1 MTDKEQI
8 INNFAKDINVPHKEQ
23 IIIDGIQ
30 FNEFGDFYVD
40 YDLNG
45 KFQSISSSTKEYKI
59 LKSLIKQLAH
69 KTQEYEQKE
78 KELLSN
84 EKIIN
89 KLMKEVDELKQEC
102 EKLKEELN
110 FLKNNEDL
118 LISDLQLLWG
128 KQIAEEQGDCKNID
142 YSMPRTKE
150 IYHKITEIDRTL
162 KNVAFA
168 QSVKIGKTKPL
179 GETGKPKSYKCWEA
193 RERKLL
199 EREFL
204 K

>member
-1 MTDKEQI
+1 MTDKEI
-8 INNFAKDINVPHKEQ
+8 M
-23 IIIDGIQ
+23 IDGKIIEKCPISEKCKEFESCKIQ
-30 FNEFGDFYVD
+30 D
-40 YDLNG
+40 
-45 KFQSISSSTKEYKI
+45 I
-59 LKSLIKQLAH
+59 LKQLAR
-69 KTQEYEQKE
+69 KTQECEQ
-78 KELLSN
+78 
-84 EKIIN
+84 
-89 KLMKEVDELKQEC
+89 
-102 EKLKEELN
+102 LKEELF

-118 LISDLQLLWG
+118 LISNLQILWG

-142 YSMPRTKE
+142 YSKPRTKE

-162 KNVAFA
+162 KDVAFA

-179 GETGKPKSYKCWEA
+179 GNTGSPKSYKRWEA

>member
-8 INNFAKDINVPHKEQ
+8 ASQCTNYTLETKSCSKSLSGSCYGDMCQ
-23 IIIDGIQ
+23 I
-30 FNEFGDFYVD
+30 FN
-40 YDLNG
+40 
-45 KFQSISSSTKEYKI
+45 
-59 LKSLIKQLAH
+59 LIKQLAR
-69 KTQEYEQKE
+69 KT
-78 KELLSN
+78 
-84 EKIIN
+84 
-89 KLMKEVDELKQEC
+89 QEC
-102 EKLKEELN
+102 EKLKEELK

-118 LISDLQLLWG
+118 LISNLQLLWG

-142 YSMPRTKE
+142 YSKPRTKE

-162 KNVAFA
+162 KDVAFA
-168 QSVKIGKTKPL
+168 QSINIGKTKPL
-179 GETGKPKSYKCWEA
+179 GDTGSPKSYKRWEA